1 MPAFF
6 VSGAARFMDA
16 TVTRI
21 WELAAPLAQSHGMEI
36 VDIELRREG
45 SSRGGRVLRL
55 YLDKEGGPNMEDL
68 SQVSR
73 ELSAVL
79 DDCDVVAGAYTL
91 EVSSPGINR
100 PLKVPEHFKRFIG
113 KTVRVRTR
121 DLLQGRRSFL
131 GPLLDVMSDKIVV
144 NQDGR
149 PFEIP
154 FAVIEKSNYEHDWS
168 AEYAAG
174 SK

>member
-1 MPAFF
+1 
-6 VSGAARFMDA
+6 MDA
-16 TVTRI
+16 TIARI
-21 WELAAPLAQSHGMEI
+21 WELAKPLAETQGVEI

-45 SSRGGRVLRL
+45 SRGGRVLRL
-55 YLDKEGGPNMEDL
+55 YLDKDGGPNMDDL

-73 ELSAVL
+73 ELSALL
-79 DDCDVVAGAYTL
+79 DVHDIVEGAYTL

-100 PLKVPEHFKRFIG
+100 PLKSPEHFQRFIG
-113 KTVRVRTR
+113 KMVRVRTR
-121 DLLQGRRSFL
+121 DLVQGRRSFL
-131 GPLLDVMSDKIVV
+131 GPLLDVSAEKIAV
-144 NQDGR
+144 NQDGAR
-149 PFEIP
+149 VEIP

>member
-6 VSGAARFMDA
+6 VSGAASMDA
-16 TVTRI
+16 TVARI
-21 WELAAPLAQSHGMEI
+21 WELAAPLAKALGLEI

-45 SSRGGRVLRL
+45 SRAGRILRL
-55 YLDKEGGPNMEDL
+55 YLDKDGGPNMEDL

-73 ELSAVL
+73 ELGALL
-79 DDCDVVAGAYTL
+79 DEHDVVEGAYTL

-100 PLKVPEHFKRFIG
+100 PLKSPEHFKRFIG
-113 KTVRVRTR
+113 KKVRVRTR
-121 DLLQGRRSFL
+121 ELVQGRRSFL
-131 GPLLDVMSDKIVV
+131 GPLLDVSADKIAV
-144 NQDGR
+144 NQDGTR
-149 PFEIP
+149 FEIP
-154 FAVIEKSNYEHDWS
+154 FAVMEKSNYEHDWS